1 MLTVVWSGRRP
12 EDQKAP
18 EGQLWLSC
26 SRSFLGFPSWFL
38 WGPSTLDLIQP
49 LFLSWSENWAG
60 LVDFRA
66 GTKSTPQPAAQCG
79 GDWTVSWPA
88 QGHCWVLGASWSL
101 LCCAREPYP
110 LARHLWSPGWSSYLG
125 LIPSVQKKCLVSSV
139 PSLVKSMSK
148 FCHLRTIH
156 TVTSCLPV
164 LRA

>member
-88 QGHCWVLGASWSL
+88 QGHCWAWEPRGPCSAVLENPTPWPATSGLLDGAP
-101 LCCAREPYP
+101 A
-110 LARHLWSPGWSSYLG
+110 
-125 LIPSVQKKCLVSSV
+125 LVSFLQFRRNAWCPLSPPWSKACPSSV
-139 PSLVKSMSK
+139 
-148 FCHLRTIH
+148 I
-156 TVTSCLPV
+156 
-164 LRA
+164 